1 MSTLTIKKFP
11 DPLLSELKRKAGAS
25 RRSLTQEVLAR
36 LEASLMENQT
46 RPSPKISYAE
56 AEDQAD
62 AWTAISGKWKS
73 DLTVQEE
80 IKQLYKARTRGR
92 KVAL

>member
-1 MSTLTIKKFP
+1 
-11 DPLLSELKRKAGAS
+11 
-25 RRSLTQEVLAR
+25 
-36 LEASLMENQT
+36 MENQT
-46 RPSPKISYAE
+46 GPSPKVSYSE

-62 AWTAISGKWKS
+62 AWTAMSGKWKS